1 MENWSWR
8 PVKFWT
14 VEWTGIGLL
23 ERYALHPLDQSQKID
38 LVLDFLQ
45 ENGWNFEKLCSVL
58 PIEVI
63 QRILGIY
70 VAILE
75 VLWIKQSR
83 LVVMVG
89 SQLVLLTLSMLKII
103 MILSGDGALFGW
115 LTSLKIIDLPVDCH
129 GNGKLVTVRGLAN
142 DPACCQYYCESALDT
157 WDSLGVNSYLC
168 SHPNPPCEI
177 GYSLIW
183 KSQEMSE
190 GDALEPYRLL
200 RLVAYLEPQLQ
211 GCL

>member
-14 VEWTGIGLL
+14 VEWTGIVLL
-23 ERYALHPLDQSQKID
+23 EWYALYPLDQSQKID

-63 QRILGIY
+63 QRNLGIN
-70 VAILE
+70 VAIFE

-83 LVVMVG
+83 LLVIMVG
-89 SQLVLLTLSMLKII
+89 SQLVLLTLSMLKMI

-115 LTSLKIIDLPVDCH
+115 LTFLKIIDLPVDSVMGM
-129 GNGKLVTVRGLAN
+129 GN
-142 DPACCQYYCESALDT
+142 S
-157 WDSLGVNSYLC
+157 
-168 SHPNPPCEI
+168 
-177 GYSLIW
+177 
-183 KSQEMSE
+183 
-190 GDALEPYRLL
+190 
-200 RLVAYLEPQLQ
+200 
-211 GCL
+211 